1 MKAKKILCLVAI
13 LSLLLSA
20 TADAQISSTQVGGIR
35 FDVIKCMHYG
45 KGVAI
50 ALNVTN
56 TTDNDLSY
64 AVEYDVDG
72 NMTSV
77 IGEDGIEY
85 EIRSIFAGNRNADC
99 CGGMIELP
107 SGVKMKFTVYTREVP
122 EKLSLLRQFTMDGR
136 FKGSSNKTVVLRN
149 IPIEELSNTD
159 APNMKLTCP
168 LLEAK
173 SKPLVRRGNNVE
185 QDFTMTLHGDETW
198 EIGFKKITVYD
209 SDGNSYTGVM
219 TRGAQATIEP
229 DIPKAFRLTIHN
241 VPERVTEF
249 SLIRA
254 EFGKNHSFKVEWKR
268 QKVEAKEEPLYKSGN
283 EPRCLITK
291 VECTEKETI
300 LHFEYTTEQFGGWV
314 RLSPQTY
321 IVGQDGRKHQ
331 IIKADGIPFAPK
343 KQNYNTLTTI
353 DFTMTFPA
361 VMKGTTYF
369 DMIEPG
375 GWEFYGI
382 KVTK

>member
-1 MKAKKILCLVAI
+1 
-13 LSLLLSA
+13 
-20 TADAQISSTQVGGIR
+20 
-35 FDVIKCMHYG
+35 
-45 KGVAI
+45 
-50 ALNVTN
+50 
-56 TTDNDLSY
+56 
-64 AVEYDVDG
+64 
-72 NMTSV
+72 
-77 IGEDGIEY
+77 
-85 EIRSIFAGNRNADC
+85 
-99 CGGMIELP
+99 
-107 SGVKMKFTVYTREVP
+107 
-122 EKLSLLRQFTMDGR
+122 
-136 FKGSSNKTVVLRN
+136 
-149 IPIEELSNTD
+149 
-159 APNMKLTCP
+159 
-168 LLEAK
+168 
-173 SKPLVRRGNNVE
+173 
-185 QDFTMTLHGDETW
+185 MTLHGDETW